1 MIEISK
7 SDWKKY
13 REKISDWQENYM
25 ERLMKEYVDYLNS
38 DKPASEKFWGLE
50 KRIKQDKKCQ
60 GVLVEMRKSSAV
72 FDIANMIIDDVIKMD
87 DLDEFSDEL
96 KENIKFILGIKYQY

>member
-13 REKISDWQENYM
+13 REKISGWQESYM
-25 ERLMKEYVDYLNS
+25 ERLLKAYVDYLNS
-38 DKPASEKFWGLE
+38 DRSASEKFWELE
-50 KRIKQDKKCQ
+50 KRIKQDRKCP

-72 FDIANMIIDDVIKMD
+72 FDIANMITDDVIKME

-96 KENIKFILGIKYQY
+96 KENIKFILGSK

>member
-13 REKISDWQENYM
+13 REKISGWQESYM
-25 ERLMKEYVDYLNS
+25 ERLLKAYVDYLNS
-38 DKPASEKFWGLE
+38 DRSASEKFWELE
-50 KRIKQDKKCQ
+50 KRIKQDRKCP

-72 FDIANMIIDDVIKMD
+72 FDIANMITDDVIKME

-96 KENIKFILGIKYQY
+96 KENIKSILGSK